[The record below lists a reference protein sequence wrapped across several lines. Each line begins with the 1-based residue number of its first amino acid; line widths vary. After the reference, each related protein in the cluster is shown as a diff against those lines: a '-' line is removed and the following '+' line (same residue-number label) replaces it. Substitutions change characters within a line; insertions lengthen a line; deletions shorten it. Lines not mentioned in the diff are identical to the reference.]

1 MPQVLKYPLQ
11 VGDKVIEAIRVVRT
25 HKGASR
31 VAIAKF
37 LTAEEPD
44 ITKAVLAAALKKLVA
59 DKKLLQVWASLHL
72 DSFPPSARS
81 PYWWLLWVLG
91 IGFLSGVG
99 LLAAQ
104 GALSTAP

>member
-1 MPQVLKYPLQ
+1 

-59 DKKLLQVWASLHL
+59 DQKLLQV
-72 DSFPPSARS
+72 
-81 PYWWLLWVLG
+81 
-91 IGFLSGVG
+91 
-99 LLAAQ
+99 
-104 GALSTAP
+104 